1 MLYYLYQYFIDTF
14 SWLNVFQY
22 LSFRA
27 GLAFLLSLIISLV
40 FGKKVIEMLQK
51 RLIGEVVRN
60 LGLAG
65 QIQKQG
71 TPTMG
76 GIIII
81 LAVIVPTLLLAQI
94 TNVYIWTILLST
106 IWLGLIGF
114 IDDYIKVIKKNKDG
128 LAGKFKVMGQIGLGL
143 IVGSVLYFHPDVQI
157 RESVRLDKIEVFK
170 KENPEAIIVEKKN
183 DNGKVISYI
192 ADHKSTKTSVPFLK
206 EAELDYGIFINWL
219 GKGDLSWLIYIPF
232 VILIITAV
240 SNGVNMTDGLDGL
253 AAGTSSIVVLVL
265 GLFAYVSGNTIFANY
280 LNIMYIPNLGEMLIF
295 STALM
300 GACIGFLWWNNYP
313 AQVFMGDT
321 GSLTLGG
328 LIAVMGLMVRKELL
342 LPVLCGVF
350 LIENLSVIL
359 QVGWFKY
366 TKKKYGE
373 GRRLFRMAPIHHHFQ
388 KKEMHEAKIVG
399 RFWIFQIFL
408 AILTIITLKIR

>member
-1 MLYYLYQYFIDTF
+1 
-14 SWLNVFQY
+14 
-22 LSFRA
+22 
-27 GLAFLLSLIISLV
+27 
-40 FGKKVIEMLQK
+40 MLQK